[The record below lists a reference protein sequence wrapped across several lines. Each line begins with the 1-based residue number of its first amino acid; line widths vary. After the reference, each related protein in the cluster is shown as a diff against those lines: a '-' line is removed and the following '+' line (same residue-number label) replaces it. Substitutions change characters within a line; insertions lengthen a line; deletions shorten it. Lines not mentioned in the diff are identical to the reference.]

1 MAQFG
6 FGGGL
11 ARRRAALHAI
21 RALSAVI
28 PTPCQSLPGIGRRG
42 RRFVGGCAANGICQ
56 AARRR
61 RSLQC
66 IELVCGSELQAIW
79 TLSTY
84 PYFGS
89 SDGLLW
95 ADKVASALCQYDL
108 DIQFEAIWLHG
119 PNPRYLFPCI

>member
-42 RRFVGGCAANGICQ
+42 VLLTVFARLPGGVVRCNVSSWYVAPNY
-56 AARRR
+56 R
-61 RSLQC
+61 
-66 IELVCGSELQAIW
+66 
-79 TLSTY
+79 
-84 PYFGS
+84 PY
-89 SDGLLW
+89 
-95 ADKVASALCQYDL
+95 
-108 DIQFEAIWLHG
+108 G
-119 PNPRYLFPCI
+119 P